1 MGDSRNVRRL
11 WNLANV
17 MFTAVKQMRIIWG
30 LLVLGIIA
38 ALVPD
43 FGLWQRAV
51 TFEKPFPREDGFA
64 YIIPHLSR
72 GPLGLIFRP
81 QSDDLSDNWRSRLRL
96 FENGKPFP
104 HPHSF
109 HAQIRKIGNGRYS
122 HWRNA
127 ILFAPSG
134 NVDPNAPGFELTAV
148 YSLTVRPKVTLGLL
162 ALAVILGVFAF
173 FSSVRAR
180 FSR

>member
-1 MGDSRNVRRL
+1 MGHSWNVRRL

-17 MFTAVKQMRIIWG
+17 MFTTVKQLRIIWG

-43 FGLWQRAV
+43 FGLWEREAR
-51 TFEKPFPREDGFA
+51 FEKPFPREDGFA
-64 YIIPHLSR
+64 YIVPNLS
-72 GPLGLIFRP
+72 GGALGLIFRP
-81 QSDDLSDNWRSRLRL
+81 LGDEVSDNWRSRLRL

-104 HPHSF
+104 FPHAF
-109 HAQIRKIGNGRYS
+109 HAKIRRTGNGRYS
-122 HWRNA
+122 HWGNV
-127 ILFAPSG
+127 IIFAPSG

-162 ALAVILGVFAF
+162 ALAVVLGVIVF
-173 FSSVRAR
+173 RK
-180 FSR
+180 